1 MTEAGSKAVAQRWG
15 WGQGLGNGGG
25 AGAKDPRIVE
35 DQEWPRG
42 PEYEI

>member
-1 MTEAGSKAVAQRWG
+1 MTEAGSKAVAQRLRGGGSWAMG
-15 WGQGLGNGGG
+15 EGQG
-25 AGAKDPRIVE
+25 PRILE